1 MGYSPKENSDKQD
14 LIQDELGVLALP
26 CWPREVLASAHIN
39 KLMIIAKR
47 ENHTQ
52 NIQTVS

>member
-26 CWPREVLASAHIN
+26 C
-39 KLMIIAKR
+39 
-47 ENHTQ
+47 
-52 NIQTVS
+52 